1 MRRVSL
7 IFASVLI
14 SLTCAPGV
22 DAALAKKAVSSR
34 KLGLSIRVEGGGW
47 GSVHKSQIETVL
59 YSVADELLSRL
70 PAKLAAPIVVT
81 HSDSNPLALYDRGPQ
96 GEYLVH
102 LHARDARWHLYAY
115 EFAHELCHIMSNFE
129 QNAEADSGRHNQW
142 FEETLCETASLF
154 TLKSLAATWEAAPP
168 APELSEHA
176 PKLRRFIEMLV
187 NESHRQLPLDT
198 PLAAWLMANED
209 RLRDDPYQREKNEAV
224 ATLLL
229 PLFERNPE
237 NWDALCY
244 LNLDPTDA
252 RNSLQQYLRNWY
264 HNAPAEHR
272 SFIAGV
278 LALVGV
284 ADALP
289 GEAPMS
295 GGAADASPAAVL
307 APNAALTAQAGR
319 VEP

>member
-7 IFASVLI
+7 IFASILI
-14 SLTCAPGV
+14 TLTYAAGV
-22 DAALAKKAVSSR
+22 DAAPAKKAVGSR

-47 GSVHKSQIETVL
+47 GSVHKDQIETVL
-59 YSVADELLSRL
+59 HSVADELLSRL

-129 QNAEADSGRHNQW
+129 ENAEADGGRRNQW

-154 TLKSLAATWEAAPP
+154 ALKSLAATWEAAPP

-176 PKLRRFIEMLV
+176 PRLRRFIEMLV
-187 NESHRQLPLDT
+187 SEGHRQLPLDT
-198 PLAAWLMANED
+198 PLAAWLMANEN
-209 RLRDDPYQREKNEAV
+209 RLRDDPYQREKNEVV

-244 LNLDPTDA
+244 LNLDPADA
-252 RNSLQQYLRNWY
+252 RNNLRQYLHNWY

-278 LALVGV
+278 LALLGV

-289 GEAPMS
+289 GNTPADGET
-295 GGAADASPAAVL
+295 ADAAPAAAL
-307 APNAALTAQAGR
+307 GPTAALTAQSGR
-319 VEP
+319 VDP

>member
-7 IFASVLI
+7 IIASVLI
-14 SLTCAPGV
+14 SLTCAAGV
-22 DAALAKKAVSSR
+22 DAAPAKKAVGSR

-47 GSVHKSQIETVL
+47 GSVHKNQIETVL

-81 HSDSNPLALYDRGPQ
+81 HSDGSPLALYDRGAH

-129 QNAEADSGRHNQW
+129 ENAGAGSGRHNQW

-154 TLKSLAATWEAAPP
+154 ALKSLAATWEAAPP
-168 APELSEHA
+168 ASELSEHA
-176 PKLRRFIEMLV
+176 PKLRRFTEMLV
-187 NESHRQLPLDT
+187 YEGHRQLPLDT

-209 RLRDDPYQREKNEAV
+209 RLRDDPYQREKNEVV

-229 PLFERNPE
+229 PLFEGNPE

-244 LNLDPTDA
+244 LNLDPADA
-252 RNSLQQYLRNWY
+252 RNNLRQYLHNWY

-278 LALVGV
+278 LALLGV
-284 ADALP
+284 SEALP
-289 GEAPMS
+289 G
-295 GGAADASPAAVL
+295 DAPAAGETTSSASTA
-307 APNAALTAQAGR
+307 APAPTAALTVQTGR
-319 VEP
+319 VER